1 MGDNSAVNS
10 GAELY
15 FAAAAF
21 LATHFV
27 PSTPLRGVLVKAL
40 GEKAYVGLYTLVS
53 FATIGWMVWA
63 YDRAPLEPLWVGLR
77 WLPAVLMPFSFVLL
91 ACGVL
96 ARNPTIVGADKLL
109 KSPEPARGIIRVT
122 RHPVMW
128 AIFFWALAHLLARG
142 ELGAIVFF
150 GTFLLLAALGAV
162 LMDQRKARTLGEDWQ
177 RFAAVTSYLPFVAIL
192 RGRNS
197 FKASE
202 IGWRN
207 PAIGLALYALFFW
220 FHPLLFGIR
229 AY

>member
-1 MGDNSAVNS
+1 MDS
-10 GAELY
+10 GAQLY
-15 FAAAAF
+15 FASAAF

-27 PSTPLRGVLVKAL
+27 PSTPLRGVLVRSL

-53 FATIGWMVWA
+53 FAMIGWMVWA
-63 YDRAPLEPLWVGLR
+63 YNRAPLEPLWVGLR
-77 WLPAVLMPFSFVLL
+77 WLPAVLMPFSLVLL

-96 ARNPTIVGADKLL
+96 SRNPTLVGADKLL
-109 KSPEPARGIIRVT
+109 KSADPARGMIRVT

-128 AIFFWALAHLLARG
+128 SFILWALAHILARG
-142 ELGAIVFF
+142 EFGAIVFF

-162 LMDQRKARTLGEDWQ
+162 LMDQRKARNLGEDWQ
-177 RFAAVTSYLPFVAIL
+177 RFAAVTSYFPFLAIAQ
-192 RGRNS
+192 GRNS
-197 FKASE
+197 FKPAE

-207 PAIGLALYALFFW
+207 PAIGLALYALLFW

>member
-1 MGDNSAVNS
+1 MDS
-10 GAELY
+10 GSQLY

-27 PSTPLRGVLVKAL
+27 PSTPLRAVLVKAL
-40 GEKAYVGLYTLVS
+40 GEKAYTGLYSLVS
-53 FATIGWMVWA
+53 FAMIGWMVWA
-63 YDRAPLEPLWVGLR
+63 YNRAPLEPLWVGLR

-109 KSPEPARGIIRVT
+109 KSPEPARGVIRVT

-128 AIFFWALAHLLARG
+128 AFILWSLAHVLARG
-142 ELGAIVFF
+142 ELGATAFF
-150 GTFLLLAALGAV
+150 GTFLLLAALGAR
-162 LMDQRKARTLGEDWQ
+162 LMDERKARTLGEDWQ
-177 RFAAVTSYLPFVAIL
+177 RFAAVTSYFPFAAIL
-192 RGRNS
+192 QGRNT
-197 FKASE
+197 FKAAE

-207 PAIGLALYALFFW
+207 PLIGLALYALFLW
-220 FHPLLFGIR
+220 FHPQLFGIR

>member
-1 MGDNSAVNS
+1 MDS
-10 GAELY
+10 GAQLY
-15 FAAAAF
+15 FASAAF

-27 PSTPLRGVLVKAL
+27 PATPLRGIVVKAI
-40 GEKAYVGLYTLVS
+40 GEKAYVALYSLLA
-53 FATIGWMVWA
+53 FFTIGWMIWA
-63 YDRAPLEPLWVGLR
+63 YNRAPLEPLWVGTR
-77 WLPAVLMPFSFVLL
+77 WLPAVAMPFAFVLL

-109 KSPEPARGIIRVT
+109 RSPDSARGIIRVT

-128 AIFFWALAHLLARG
+128 ALILWSLSHLLARG
-142 ELGAIVFF
+142 ELGATVFF
-150 GTFLLLAALGAV
+150 GTFLLLAALGAR
-162 LMDQRKARTLGEDWQ
+162 LMDERKARTLGEDWQ
-177 RFAAVTSYLPFVAIL
+177 RFAAVTSYFPFLAIL
-192 RGRNS
+192 QDRNT
-197 FKASE
+197 FRASE

>member
-1 MGDNSAVNS
+1 MIDN
-10 GAELY
+10 GAQLY
-15 FAAAAF
+15 FATAAF
-21 LATHFV
+21 LATHFI
-27 PSTPLRGVLVKAL
+27 PATPLRGIIVRAI
-40 GEKAYVGLYTLVS
+40 GEKAYLALYSLLA

-63 YDRAPLEPLWVGLR
+63 YNRAPLEPLWVGLR
-77 WLPAVLMPFSFVLL
+77 WLPAVVMPFAFILL
-91 ACGVL
+91 ACGIL

-109 KSPEPARGIIRVT
+109 KSPDPARGMIRVT

-128 AIFFWALAHLLARG
+128 SFILWAGAHVLARG
-142 ELGAIVFF
+142 ELGAMVFF
-150 GTFLLLAALGAV
+150 GGFLILAALGAV
-162 LMDQRKARTLGEDWQ
+162 LMDQRKARTLGEDWK
-177 RFAAVTSYLPFVAIL
+177 RFAAVTSYFPFLAIAQ
-192 RGRNS
+192 GRNS

>member
-1 MGDNSAVNS
+1 MIDN
-10 GAELY
+10 GAQLY
-15 FAAAAF
+15 FATAAF
-21 LATHFV
+21 LATHFI
-27 PSTPLRGVLVKAL
+27 PATPLRGIIVGAI
-40 GEKAYVGLYTLVS
+40 GEKAYLALYSLLA

-63 YDRAPLEPLWVGLR
+63 YNRAPLEPLWVGLR
-77 WLPAVLMPFSFVLL
+77 WLPAVVMPFAFILL
-91 ACGVL
+91 ACGIL
-96 ARNPTIVGADKLL
+96 SRNPTIVGADKLL
-109 KSPEPARGIIRVT
+109 KSPDPARGMIRVT

-128 AIFFWALAHLLARG
+128 SFILWAGAHVLARG
-142 ELGAIVFF
+142 ELGAMVFF
-150 GTFLLLAALGAV
+150 GGFLILAALGAV

-177 RFAAVTSYLPFVAIL
+177 RFAAVTSYFPFLAIAQ
-192 RGRNS
+192 GRNS

>member
-1 MGDNSAVNS
+1 MDSGSQLYLASAV
-10 GAELY
+10 
-15 FAAAAF
+15 F

-27 PSTPLRGVLVKAL
+27 PSTPLRAILVKSL
-40 GEKAYVGLYTLVS
+40 GEKAYTGLYTLVS
-53 FATIGWMVWA
+53 FAMIGWMAWA
-63 YDRAPLEPLWVGLR
+63 YNRAPLEPLWVGLR
-77 WLPAVLMPFSFVLL
+77 WLPGVLMPFSFVLL

-109 KSPEPARGIIRVT
+109 KSAEPARGTIRVT

-128 AIFFWALAHLLARG
+128 AFILWSLSHVLARG
-142 ELGAIVFF
+142 ELGATVFF
-150 GTFLLLAALGAV
+150 GAFLVLAALGAV

-177 RFAAVTSYLPFVAIL
+177 RFAAVTSYFPFAAIL
-192 RGRNS
+192 QGRNR
-197 FKASE
+197 FDARE

-220 FHPLLFGIR
+220 FHPMLFGIR

>member
-1 MGDNSAVNS
+1 MDS
-10 GAELY
+10 GAQLY
-15 FAAAAF
+15 FATAAF

-27 PSTPLRGVLVKAL
+27 PATPLRGIIVKAI
-40 GEKAYVGLYTLVS
+40 GEKAYIALYSLLA

-63 YDRAPLEPLWVGLR
+63 YNRAPLEPLWVGLR
-77 WLPAVLMPFSFVLL
+77 WLPAAVMPFSFILL

-109 KSPEPARGIIRVT
+109 KSPDPARGMIRVT

-128 AIFFWALAHLLARG
+128 SFMLWAGAHVLARG
-142 ELGAIVFF
+142 ELGAMVFF
-150 GTFLLLAALGAV
+150 GGFLILAALGAV

-177 RFAAVTSYLPFVAIL
+177 RFAAVTSYYPFLAIL
-192 RGRNS
+192 QGRNS
-197 FKASE
+197 FKAAE
-202 IGWRN
+202 IGCRN

-220 FHPLLFGIR
+220 FHPMLFGIR